1 MRFQVEV
8 GWLMGESCIALFE
21 FEKDAR
27 EFLEKCFYGDVRFK
41 EAFAVYLVDVLN
53 DDVLYKLER

>member
-8 GWLMGESCIALFE
+8 HWLREETVVALFE
-21 FEKDAR
+21 YEKDGR

-41 EAFAVYLVDVLN
+41 EAFSIYLIDILN
-53 DDVLYKLER
+53 DNVLYKLER